1 MKYSVPHYLIEG
13 GVSLRGIR
21 PNQELAPAAL
31 FNEEIITISSYR
43 PSFIKVNAFMHFS
56 VVNW

>member
-1 MKYSVPHYLIEG
+1 MKHSVPHYLIEG

-31 FNEEIITISSYR
+31 FNEEIITISSYW
-43 PSFIKVNAFMHFS
+43 PSFIKVNAINAFFS
-56 VVNW
+56 L